1 MNSNYVSDMNQL
13 FLGMM
18 PEFFLLPIILKMD
31 SKLKLNQP
39 KDVLNIMKYM
49 LVCMF
54 LDSRG
59 KILLVKEVRLNDR
72 EKNDYKVRIY

>member
-1 MNSNYVSDMNQL
+1 MDSNYVSDMNQL

-18 PEFFLLPIILKMD
+18 PEFLLLPIILKMV
-31 SKLKLNQP
+31 SKLKLNKP

-54 LDSRG
+54 LHSRG
-59 KILLVKEVRLNDR
+59 KVLLVKEVRLNDG